1 MTFKIWANCSFVNV
15 KLLYSEIL
23 HIKEEENRIQ
33 GLVFALEKSEKDKFG
48 GRLLYFGPPY
58 WNLCLQITLTEV
70 LFVLQKILTFSL
82 RECAKST
89 WRNPSIFF
97 QWPGQQIWN
106 IQIRDL
112 EEDHKGGI
120 LKIAHLSILTTR
132 QGDLRSLVFQIM
144 MVSFRRLTRT
154 VGGPLV
160 LNLME
165 ETLRMQVL
173 DSATPQP
180 RRCSQSPRLIGW
192 WTQSSWRWI
201 TVKMSQV
208 IWKCS

>member
-132 QGDLRSLVFQIM
+132 QGDLRSLVIACIPWPSLRCNSYCKGVCLPLGHWSNHELRFVSRRRKPLPISCLYLIYQIPLQNF
-144 MVSFRRLTRT
+144 VA
-154 VGGPLV
+154 GPFY
-160 LNLME
+160 
-165 ETLRMQVL
+165 
-173 DSATPQP
+173 
-180 RRCSQSPRLIGW
+180 
-192 WTQSSWRWI
+192 
-201 TVKMSQV
+201 
-208 IWKCS
+208 